1 MTNYGHHVYYLCF
14 NMRRE
19 PLDADAV
26 RQAMAHLVV
35 RDRIV
40 TELLQSSVL
49 PLASFLPP
57 SSSFYKEDVP
67 ARSYD
72 PARAAEILDQAG
84 YTVDIVT
91 KTRRDPAT
99 RKPMREM
106 SILAPSGSVGPSIAN
121 LIANECRA
129 IGLPV
134 KALSLNGND
143 MFAKAD
149 KHEFD
154 MYVAAYSLS
163 RFPTSL
169 YGFFH
174 SSQRAAGGYNKSG
187 IKDPQLDK
195 ALEEIYY
202 APDLHTAKEA
212 ADKAQVILASGS
224 PG

>member
-1 MTNYGHHVYYLCF
+1 MSSRSCLPIALALLLLLSVGGAIAQEHEGVKWQPWGPHVDEIFMPIKTNYNTLISEFERGEIDILPGLSSSKWIDQLKANPNADVVTNYGHHVYYLCF

-26 RQAMAHLVV
+26 RQAMAHLVD

-106 SILAPSGSVGPSIAN
+106 SIAPSGSVGPSVPN

-134 KALSLNGND
+134 
-143 MFAKAD
+143 
-149 KHEFD
+149 
-154 MYVAAYSLS
+154 
-163 RFPTSL
+163 RL
-169 YGFFH
+169 Y
-174 SSQRAAGGYNKSG
+174 
-187 IKDPQLDK
+187 L
-195 ALEEIYY
+195 
-202 APDLHTAKEA
+202 
-212 ADKAQVILASGS
+212 
-224 PG
+224 